1 MKEVASLKKK
11 KRKIDDLMLETI
23 TSSETVNK
31 TDALNV

>member
-1 MKEVASLKKK
+1 MKEVASLVK

-31 TDALNV
+31 TDPLNV